1 MTVRKITRRILYGI
15 LCIFLVLCMVTLLI
29 FIFPVTFKKESGLTL
44 TATDIHYDELGD
56 SWFHEETIDNSSSS
70 SIFYEIYDSELSAL
84 DYLRVNKQKDDFKE
98 YAVSI
103 KFKNDT
109 ERTFGYFS
117 VKSKTNRDIVVANSL
132 RNNDIIYIAPN
143 SEDSV
148 GVTVYARNSVDEQSV
163 IDFCKENI
171 EFTYIDITHAPETG
185 YLTYLLLVLKSKTF
199 CYSIPINQ

>member
-1 MTVRKITRRILYGI
+1 MTARKTITGILYGI

-44 TATDIHYDELGD
+44 TATDIFYDESGD
-56 SWFHEETIDNSSSS
+56 AWFHEETIDDSSSS

-84 DYLRVNKQKDDFKE
+84 DYLKVDKQKDDFKE
-98 YAVSI
+98 YTVLI
-103 KFKNDT
+103 RFKNDT
-109 ERTFGYFS
+109 ARTFGYFS
-117 VKSKTNRDIVVANSL
+117 VKSKPNRDIVVANSL
-132 RNNDIIYIAPN
+132 RNHEINYIAPN

-171 EFTYIDITHAPETG
+171 KFTYIDITHVPETG
-185 YLTYLLLVLKSKTF
+185 YLTYLFLMLKSKTF
-199 CYSIPINQ
+199 CYGIPINE